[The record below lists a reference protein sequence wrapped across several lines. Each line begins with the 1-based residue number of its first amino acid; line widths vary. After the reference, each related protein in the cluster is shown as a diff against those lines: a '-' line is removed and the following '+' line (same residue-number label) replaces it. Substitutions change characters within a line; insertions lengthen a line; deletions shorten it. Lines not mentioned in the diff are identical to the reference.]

1 MLKSD
6 LLKKI
11 QKENNGILRT
21 KTVVDNG
28 ISRTY
33 FMEYV
38 RKNKF
43 EKISQGI
50 YLAPNSWTDGLYL
63 LQLRFKGIIFS
74 HETALYL
81 GDLTDREPLQY
92 TVTVKTGYNYFAL
105 SQQNIKVY
113 SIKKELYELGAIQI
127 LSPGGHELRCY
138 NAERTLCD
146 ILRSRNNIE
155 IQDFQNAI
163 KNYIK
168 SKSKNIPLLMRYAKE
183 LHVEA
188 ILRKYLEVLM

>member
-92 TVTVKTGYNYFAL
+92 TVTVKTGYNYSAL

-127 LSPGGHELRCY
+127 LKCFLTVFR
-138 NAERTLCD
+138 R
-146 ILRSRNNIE
+146 
-155 IQDFQNAI
+155 
-163 KNYIK
+163 
-168 SKSKNIPLLMRYAKE
+168 
-183 LHVEA
+183 V
-188 ILRKYLEVLM
+188 

>member
-1 MLKSD
+1 MLKSE

-11 QKENNGILRT
+11 QKQHNGILRT
-21 KTVVDNG
+21 KTVVDSG

-38 RKNKF
+38 RKIKF
-43 EKISQGI
+43 EKISQGV
-50 YLAPNSWTDGLYL
+50 YLAPDSWTDGLYL
-63 LQLRFKGIIFS
+63 LQLRFKGIIYS

-81 GDLTDREPLQY
+81 ADLTDREPLQY
-92 TVTVKTGYNYFAL
+92 TVTVKTGYNYSAL

-113 SIKKELYELGAIQI
+113 SIKKELYELGVIQI

-138 NAERTLCD
+138 YAYRTLCD
-146 ILRSRNNIE
+146 IFRSRNDIE

-163 KNYIK
+163 KNYMK

-183 LHVEA
+183 LHVET

>member
-33 FMEYV
+33 IMEYV

-50 YLAPNSWTDGLYL
+50 YLAPNSWTEALYL
-63 LQLRFKGIIFS
+63 LHLR
-74 HETALYL
+74 
-81 GDLTDREPLQY
+81 
-92 TVTVKTGYNYFAL
+92 VKTGYNYSAL

-146 ILRSRNNIE
+146 ILRSRNDIE

-163 KNYIK
+163 KNYMK

-183 LHVEA
+183 LHVET

>member
-1 MLKSD
+1 MA
-6 LLKKI
+6 I
-11 QKENNGILRT
+11 KENNGILRT

-81 GDLTDREPLQY
+81 HDLTDRDPLFY
-92 TVTVKTGYNYFAL
+92 TITVPQGYDPRRLKN
-105 SQQNIKVY
+105 S
-113 SIKKELYELGAIQI
+113 G
-127 LSPGGHELRCY
+127 
-138 NAERTLCD
+138 
-146 ILRSRNNIE
+146 IE
-155 IQDFQNAI
+155 G
-163 KNYIK
+163 
-168 SKSKNIPLLMRYAKE
+168 
-183 LHVEA
+183 
-188 ILRKYLEVLM
+188 KYLDLK